1 MKEIKRFTRKNV
13 GTAGSRQTYRV
24 WLDHA
29 GEFRIDTQG
38 GEAFMFGDMIN
49 RLGELE
55 DLAEELEAIK

>member
-1 MKEIKRFTRKNV
+1 MKEIKRYTRKNI
-13 GTAGSRQTYRV
+13 GSSPHVSYRV

-29 GEFRIDTQG
+29 GEFRIDRQG

-55 DLAEELEAIK
+55 DLAEELEQLK